1 MQAIG
6 AWIRLHKEAII
17 DCGPSKYPVPKDCRY
32 TQNGKK
38 LYLHV
43 YSYPFKHIHL
53 PEIAD
58 QVRFIRFLHDGSEI
72 FIVALIL
79 MKSSLLRKLSLLL
92 MI

>member
-1 MQAIG
+1 MA
-6 AWIRLHKEAII
+6 
-17 DCGPSKYPVPKDCRY
+17 
-32 TQNGKK
+32 KK

-72 FIVALIL
+72 FYRGFDPNEVITSTEAVIAPNDLVVTLPVVPPNVLIPVL
-79 MKSSLLRKLSLLL
+79 EITLK
-92 MI
+92 